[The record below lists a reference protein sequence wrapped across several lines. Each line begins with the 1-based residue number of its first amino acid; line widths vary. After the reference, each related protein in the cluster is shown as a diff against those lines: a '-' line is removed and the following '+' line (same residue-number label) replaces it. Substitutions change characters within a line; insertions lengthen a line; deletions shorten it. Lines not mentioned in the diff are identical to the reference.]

1 MHFRYDINGLR
12 ALAVLSVV
20 IFHFAEEKLPGG
32 FIGVDVFFVI
42 SWYLMT
48 SIIINKLD
56 KDRFRQDLGGLLNA
70 YQEVAA
76 RLGLITRE
84 SQGGTSGPVLIKN
97 QFRKFIM
104 KATVKITL
112 KYGVLDPQGKAI
124 EKSLVQLG
132 FSGVNEVRQG
142 KLIEL
147 DIDADTPEAAEK
159 QITEMCEKL
168 LANTVIENYDIQLNL
183 AD

>member
-1 MHFRYDINGLR
+1 
-12 ALAVLSVV
+12 
-20 IFHFAEEKLPGG
+20 
-32 FIGVDVFFVI
+32 
-42 SWYLMT
+42 
-48 SIIINKLD
+48 
-56 KDRFRQDLGGLLNA
+56 
-70 YQEVAA
+70 
-76 RLGLITRE
+76 
-84 SQGGTSGPVLIKN
+84 
-97 QFRKFIM
+97 M

-124 EKSLVQLG
+124 EKSLGQLG
-132 FSGVNEVRQG
+132 FLGVNEVRQG

-147 DIDADTPEAAEK
+147 DIDADSPEAAEK